1 MLDVL
6 HQNMLEQQVL
16 QALRERV
23 FDNQGML
30 RPTQLQGIAEELAQ
44 LADPDCPA
52 LVNVGQRLNQL
63 GLAFSSLQHA
73 GTALLRTLLANQ
85 AIEHVPLVNERLM
98 QIMREYHDA
107 DLKRVRQEQH
117 QIQEAVRQAVA
128 ERQQQTERLEAMLH
142 DLSTPIVPVY
152 EGIIVVPLMG
162 AIDSHRSREITT
174 RLLAHISQIQASTV
188 IIDITGV
195 PVVDTS
201 VAQHLLQTAQAVNL
215 LGAEALLV
223 GINPQ
228 IAQTMVQLGVDLGS
242 MATLSD
248 LQRGIAYALQRR
260 GLGILPR
267 QQPMVAVPA

>member
-1 MLDVL
+1 MTDVR
-6 HQNMLEQQVL
+6 HQVMLEQQVL
-16 QALRERV
+16 QALRERL

-73 GTALLRTLLANQ
+73 GTALLRSLLAEQ
-85 AIEHVPLVNERLM
+85 VIEHIPLVNDRLM
-98 QIMREYHDA
+98 QIMREYHEA
-107 DLKRVRQEQH
+107 DLKRVRQEQQ
-117 QIQEAVRQAVA
+117 QIQEAVRQAIA
-128 ERQQQTERLEAMLH
+128 ERERQTEQLEAMLH

-152 EGIIVVPLMG
+152 QGIVVVPLMG

-174 RLLAHISQIQASTV
+174 RLLAQIMQLHASTV

-195 PVVDTS
+195 PIVDTG
-201 VAQHLLQTAQAVNL
+201 VAQHLLQTAQAANL

-223 GINPQ
+223 GVNPQ
-228 IAQTMVQLGVDLGS
+228 IAQTMVQLGIDLGT

-248 LQRGIAYALQRR
+248 LQQGIAYALQRR
-260 GLGILPR
+260 GLGILPTH
-267 QQPMVAVPA
+267 QAAVPVPA